1 MSDETVVLKPVNET
15 EALNKA
21 VAGATSTEDIR
32 AAIMAEATTQTT
44 ESDRLAA
51 EQVAAETARV
61 AAATAPEADKPF
73 TCIENIGGKD
83 FEFSAGS
90 QAELDREVAN
100 AYRIAYAVQPTN
112 TPAEPT
118 VDPAVAAAEAQA
130 AADAEVARKAALEV
144 QFRNGTITTAEY
156 LEQSGALADVLA
168 SKGIS
173 IDSLKKAV
181 DQNADTAETL
191 SWQDATNQFLNGPAG
206 ADWPGGSKNLKQI
219 GDQIILMGLTDPSS
233 STYQPDKVAALAQ
246 AYAALKSEDR
256 LFPGDEVPAE
266 VVAPVTTETP
276 APAAAPVVPAAA
288 VTTPA
293 APRAAAT
300 SSSLFGK
307 SSGPSG
313 APTTPATP
321 AAASVIPSDASPSE
335 ILEAWKKGQI
345 AAGNDPNVAFT
356 QTFSRGGR

>member
-61 AAATAPEADKPF
+61 AAAATAPEADKPF

-156 LEQSGALADVLA
+156 LEQSGALADVLT

-181 DQNADTAETL
+181 DAGSNKEYEQSWADAVPE
-191 SWQDATNQFLNGPAG
+191 FLNSPAG
-206 ADWPGGSKNLKQI
+206 RDWPGGQKNLKQI
-219 GDQIILMGLTDPSS
+219 GEKLILLGLEDA
-233 STYQPDKVAALAQ
+233 PDKIAALAQ
-246 AYAALKSEDR
+246 AYDALKAEDR
-256 LFPGDEVPAE
+256 LFPPDEVPAE
-266 VVAPVTTETP
+266 VVAPVTTDTP

-313 APTTPATP
+313 APTTPAASTV
-321 AAASVIPSDASPSE
+321 ASVIPADASPAE

-345 AAGNDPNVAFT
+345 AAGNDPNAAFT